1 MSKDIREIMKN
12 YKNEEA
18 SLSTN
23 HRNKFQ
29 DRLMQ
34 EIHEQPKKRN
44 FRWLQ
49 VAASVL
55 IIVSL
60 AIAYFTKDVTGGNN
74 IDDTP
79 VINKDISLG
88 SLSPELKSIE
98 SYYTNSINYE
108 ISNLE
113 SNDENKEILD
123 GYLAKISELTTEYKS
138 LTQELNTKGVN
149 DEIINALINNLQLRL
164 QLLQRLKKQLN
175 DLKKLNSK
183 QNETQNL

>member
-12 YKNEEA
+12 YKNKDV
-18 SLSTN
+18 SLSAK
-23 HRNKFQ
+23 HRNNFE
-29 DRLMQ
+29 DRLLK
-34 EIHEQPKKRN
+34 EVHHQPKKRN
-44 FRWLQ
+44 YKWLQ
-49 VAASVL
+49 VAASVV

-60 AIAYFTKDVTGGNN
+60 AIGYIGLEPTPEEIKPTKE
-74 IDDTP
+74 
-79 VINKDISLG
+79 ISLG

-98 SYYTNSINYE
+98 NYYVSTINYE
-108 ISNLE
+108 ISNL
-113 SNDENKEILD
+113 SVNDSNKEILE
-123 GYLAKISELTTEYKS
+123 GYLAKIGELSTEYKS

-175 DLKKLNSK
+175 DLKQLNLK

>member
-12 YKNEEA
+12 YKNEDV
-18 SLSTN
+18 SLSAN
-23 HRNKFQ
+23 HRSKFQ
-29 DRLMQ
+29 DRLQ
-34 EIHEQPKKRN
+34 NEVHHQSKKRN

-49 VAASVL
+49 VAASVV

-60 AIAYFTKDVTGGNN
+60 AIGYFGIETTPEKTTLTKN
-74 IDDTP
+74 
-79 VINKDISLG
+79 ISLG

-98 SYYTNSINYE
+98 NYYENTINYE
-108 ISNLE
+108 ISNL
-113 SNDENKEILD
+113 SVNDSNKEILD
-123 GYLAKISELTTEYKS
+123 GYLAKIGELTTEYKS
-138 LTQELNTKGVN
+138 LTTELNTKGVN

-175 DLKKLNSK
+175 DLKNLNSK

>member
-12 YKNEEA
+12 YKNEEV

-34 EIHEQPKKRN
+34 EVHKQPKKRN
-44 FRWLQ
+44 YRWLQ
-49 VAASVL
+49 VAASVVL
-55 IIVSL
+55 IVSL
-60 AIAYFTKDVTGGNN
+60 SVGYFNTNTTEGKPITNSKEITLGN
-74 IDDTP
+74 
-79 VINKDISLG
+79 
-88 SLSPELKSIE
+88 LSPEFKSIE
-98 SYYTNSINYE
+98 NYYTNSINYE

-113 SNDENKEILD
+113 LNENNKEILD
-123 GYLAKISELTTEYKS
+123 GYLAKIGELTTEYKS
-138 LTQELNTKGVN
+138 LTTELNTKGVN

-175 DLKKLNSK
+175 DLKKLNTT
-183 QNETQNL
+183 QNETQNI